1 MSRCG
6 VTASDQRPCPTPE
19 ETCPTEES
27 GGAQTATST
36 RRLSA
41 VRPGQARALPAE
53 AGTSRRM
60 PPTANPRRRAHPGRR
75 SGHTAR
81 SSGRS
86 GLGTRRGAAG
96 PSGIH
101 AGAMQVPP
109 RASTVRASPSSTTFS
124 SARAATS
131 ERRKEKYL
139 TSAPAHATDAANPRP
154 AAPTDHGP
162 TPTHPSRWRG
172 RRGKRRTTRRRHR
185 SRIPRS
191 MTDLLCVQASRFFPC
206 RQ

>member
-41 VRPGQARALPAE
+41 VRTGQARALPAE

-60 PPTANPRRRAHPGRR
+60 PPTTNPRRRAHPGRR

-101 AGAMQVPP
+101 AGATAG
-109 RASTVRASPSSTTFS
+109 RATVRASPSSTTSS

-139 TSAPAHATDAANPRP
+139 TSAPAHATDAPPVPHP
-154 AAPTDHGP
+154 AQHDRLT
-162 TPTHPSRWRG
+162 
-172 RRGKRRTTRRRHR
+172 
-185 SRIPRS
+185 
-191 MTDLLCVQASRFFPC
+191 LCTGVPVFSL
-206 RQ
+206 